1 MTISEM
7 FSEFINNLAIQNRDE
22 ISYRYGEITKA
33 LNQKYRNSESK
44 TSNSLQV
51 GSYGRHTAT
60 NGISDL
66 DMIYIMPSSEWN
78 RFKDGRQSALLQEV
92 KQAIKKRYPKTEMRG
107 DGQVVV
113 VSFSNNVIEVLPAFE
128 QDDGN
133 FKYPDTHNGGSWRIT
148 KPREEITEVK
158 AFDEKKNRNYRRLCK
173 MIRAWKNKHGIVMGG
188 LLIDTLVYNFLN
200 NTTEY
205 DDKSFLYYDWM
216 IRDFFKYI
224 SEENDKSYYYAPGS
238 NQKVYVKKKFQ
249 KKTKKAYN
257 LSLEAIE
264 AGEQKS
270 AHTKWKKIF
279 GRPFPSAPIVAME
292 SAART
297 WKNTEE
303 YIEDFYPVDIQ
314 YELSID
320 CEVTQDGFRP
330 RFLREMLQKRMLLK
344 PNKKLLFS
352 IKKNNVP
359 EPYSVKWKVLNRG
372 EEAQRRDEIRG
383 QIVDDNGYFTKEER
397 TKFKGDHI
405 VECYIIKDNKVLAR
419 DEIEVPIE

>member
-1 MTISEM
+1 M